1 MRHCWKKLKTKR
13 YRKIFSDHGLE
24 ELTFLKCTCYLKQS
38 IHSKQSLWKSQWYFS
53 KKQNKKIPNF
63 YETIKAPNSQSNS
76 EILREKN
83 KVEGII
89 HPGFKLYYQVTIIKT
104 P

>member
-1 MRHCWKKLKTKR
+1 MLPKAI
-13 YRKIFSDHGLE
+13 Y
-24 ELTFLKCTCYLKQS
+24 TFKV
-38 IHSKQSLWKSQWYFS
+38 IPM
-53 KKQNKKIPNF
+53 KIPMVF
-63 YETIKAPNSQSNS
+63 FKETEQKNPKLLWNYKAPNSQSNS

-89 HPGFKLYYQVTIIKT
+89 HPGFIYYQVTIIKT